1 MRAQKKRLMNL
12 EKYACWH
19 YRKLTVKQ
27 QESDVCLNA
36 ESKGTTAFVRDD
48 PFKRH
53 LPWAWTASGLR
64 SQPVAVCP
72 CGGAKYSVDCFNLTL
87 FSHTVVV
94 YSKNGKSNL
103 TKQIRCVY

>member
-12 EKYACWH
+12 EKYAHGH
-19 YRKLTVKQ
+19 YRKHTVKQ
-27 QESDVCLNA
+27 QGSDVWLKAKN
-36 ESKGTTAFVRDD
+36 KGTTAFVRDD

-72 CGGAKYSVDCFNLTL
+72 CGGAKYSVNRL
-87 FSHTVVV
+87 S
-94 YSKNGKSNL
+94 
-103 TKQIRCVY
+103 